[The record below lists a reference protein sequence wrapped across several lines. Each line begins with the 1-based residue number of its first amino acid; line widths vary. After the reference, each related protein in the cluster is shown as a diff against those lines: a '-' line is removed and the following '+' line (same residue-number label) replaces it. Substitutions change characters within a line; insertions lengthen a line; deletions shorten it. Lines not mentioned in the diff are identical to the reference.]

1 MKLKLAFFTSSRAD
15 YGKIKEVIKNCKNFD
30 YKIII
35 TGSHLLK
42 EYGHTVDH
50 IKKDFPDKRLIKF
63 RNQVFNDNAKY
74 IYEKTTIGLNKILNK
89 NKFDLAIIH
98 GDRVETLAAA
108 SIFMI
113 NRIKIAHIEGGELSG
128 TIDEMIRHAISKM
141 SNIHFVTNNVA
152 KKVLINSGEQK
163 KNIYVTGSPDID
175 ILKTKLR
182 PDINAVK
189 KRYKIPFKEFSISFL
204 HPITTEGQKSND
216 KNSKIY
222 FKSLKASNKQNFI
235 QFVPNNDDFS
245 KIIFKN
251 LKNILS
257 NCKNV
262 KILPSMRFEYYL
274 TLLEH
279 SKFIIGNSSSAIME
293 APYFGVPAI
302 NVGKRQIN
310 RYGIQ
315 FTKNINFSQK
325 QILRSIQQ
333 INRFKLKK
341 KKFFG
346 NGESAK
352 KIIRILNSKKIKNI
366 DLQKNY
372 KNLIL
377 KT

>member
-1 MKLKLAFFTSSRAD
+1 
-15 YGKIKEVIKNCKNFD
+15 
-30 YKIII
+30 
-35 TGSHLLK
+35 
-42 EYGHTVDH
+42 
-50 IKKDFPDKRLIKF
+50 
-63 RNQVFNDNAKY
+63 
-74 IYEKTTIGLNKILNK
+74 
-89 NKFDLAIIH
+89 
-98 GDRVETLAAA
+98 
-108 SIFMI
+108 
-113 NRIKIAHIEGGELSG
+113 
-128 TIDEMIRHAISKM
+128 
-141 SNIHFVTNNVA
+141 
-152 KKVLINSGEQK
+152 
-163 KNIYVTGSPDID
+163 
-175 ILKTKLR
+175 
-182 PDINAVK
+182 
-189 KRYKIPFKEFSISFL
+189 
-204 HPITTEGQKSND
+204 
-216 KNSKIY
+216 
-222 FKSLKASNKQNFI
+222 
-235 QFVPNNDDFS
+235 
-245 KIIFKN
+245 
-251 LKNILS
+251 
-257 NCKNV
+257 
-262 KILPSMRFEYYL
+262 MRFEYYL

-310 RYGIQ
+310 RYGIH